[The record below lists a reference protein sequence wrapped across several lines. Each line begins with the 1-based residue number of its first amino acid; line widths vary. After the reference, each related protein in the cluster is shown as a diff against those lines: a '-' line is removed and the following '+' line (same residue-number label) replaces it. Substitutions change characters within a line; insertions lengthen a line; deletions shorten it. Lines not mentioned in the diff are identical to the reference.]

1 MSFVR
6 TLAIAKRIFLQIRHD
21 RRSVALII
29 GAPIMVMTLVGLS
42 LSEQKDILDQV
53 APALIATFA
62 FFFSF
67 LLTGVSFLRERA
79 YGTLERLLTTP
90 VGRGDILV
98 GYLSGFLI
106 FAWLQSM
113 LIMFYTIFVL
123 QIDYQGSLWQV
134 FVLLLALTF
143 GSVSLGIFVS
153 TFARNEFQVVQF
165 IPLILAPQ
173 VFLSGVIVRVEQLPG
188 YLRVISDVLPLT
200 YAVRGMQDIMVLGQ
214 NLRDVIPELAALV
227 VFALVMMALAL
238 LTVRKT

>member
-1 MSFVR
+1 
-6 TLAIAKRIFLQIRHD
+6 
-21 RRSVALII
+21 
-29 GAPIMVMTLVGLS
+29 
-42 LSEQKDILDQV
+42 
-53 APALIATFA
+53 
-62 FFFSF
+62 
-67 LLTGVSFLRERA
+67 
-79 YGTLERLLTTP
+79 
-90 VGRGDILV
+90 
-98 GYLSGFLI
+98 
-106 FAWLQSM
+106 
-113 LIMFYTIFVL
+113 MFYTIFVL
-123 QIDYQGSLWQV
+123 NIDYNGSLWQG

-188 YLRVISDVLPLT
+188 YLQVISEALPLT

-227 VFALVMMALAL
+227 AFALVMMTLAL